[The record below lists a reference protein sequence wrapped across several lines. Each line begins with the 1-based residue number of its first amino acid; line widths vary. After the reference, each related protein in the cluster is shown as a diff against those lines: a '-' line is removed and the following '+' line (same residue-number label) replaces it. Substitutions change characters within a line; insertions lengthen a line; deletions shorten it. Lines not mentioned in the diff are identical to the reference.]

1 MAEFLTPDLCVV
13 GAGAGGLAVARAA
26 RSYGASVIVVER
38 ATPGGGK
45 LATGALA
52 LRTLSAAAGHA
63 AAVRRAPGLGVMADE
78 GRVNFRRVQE
88 QVIATLQ
95 AVRPDVTPEALRAKG
110 IEFIKGE
117 ASFIDKRTL
126 GAGGQQIRA
135 RRFVIATGARPLV
148 PAIPGLEGAPYFTT
162 DTIGDNTRKLT
173 HLVVIGGTVQAVEIA
188 QAYRRL
194 GSAVTLCAGGAFL
207 PGVDPELAVIVERGL
222 IEDGVDLVL
231 EGNVSAVQGRSMG
244 IGVTVEARERTLQ
257 LDASHI
263 LVAGGRL
270 PNIEGLAL
278 ERAGISVP
286 NGQKAVPLG
295 KDGLSTANRRI
306 YLLGD
311 AGGRVASVQQA
322 EWQAD
327 VVVKNALF
335 ATPIGDWG
343 RRVPR
348 VVATDPEIAEV
359 GIAEADARAKFGIGY
374 KVRRLPYGENDR
386 ARAERETR
394 GLVKVITDGKGRIAG
409 AGIAGRGAV
418 ELGALFS
425 LVIARELQLADLA
438 EMVPPYP
445 SYAELAVALGREA
458 DGTRRLSPLMRL
470 RAQLTRLLG

>member
-26 RSYGASVIVVER
+26 RSYGASVVIVER
-38 ATPGGGK
+38 AVPGGGK
-45 LATGALA
+45 LATGALP

-63 AAVRRAPGLGVMADE
+63 AAVRRAPGLGVMAEE

-88 QVIATLQ
+88 QVIATLE
-95 AVRPDVTPEALRAKG
+95 AVRPDVSPQALAAQG

-117 ASFIDKRTL
+117 ASFIDKKTL
-126 GAGGQQIRA
+126 GAGGQKIRA
-135 RRFVIATGARPLV
+135 RRFVIATGSRPLV
-148 PAIPGLEGAPYFTT
+148 PAIPGLDGAPFFTT

-173 HLVVIGGTVQAVEIA
+173 HLVVIGGTVAAVEIA

-194 GSAVTLCAGGAFL
+194 GAAVTLCAGGAFL
-207 PGVDPELAVIVERGL
+207 PGVDPDLAVIVERGL
-222 IEDGVDLVL
+222 IEDGVDLVV

-244 IGVTVEARERTLQ
+244 IGVTVEARERSLQ

-263 LVAGGRL
+263 LVAVGRL
-270 PNIEGLAL
+270 PNVEGLAL
-278 ERAGISVP
+278 ERAGLAIP
-286 NGQKAVPLG
+286 NGRKALPMG
-295 KDGLSTANRRI
+295 KDGLTTANRRI
-306 YLLGD
+306 YLIGD

-322 EWQAD
+322 EWQAE
-327 VVVKNALF
+327 VVVRNAIF
-335 ATPIGDWG
+335 SSPIGEWA

-359 GIAEADARAKFGIGY
+359 GIAEADARAKFGIGF
-374 KVRRLPYGENDR
+374 KVRRLPYGQSDR

-394 GLVKVITDGKGRIAG
+394 GLVKVITDSTGEIVG

-418 ELGALFS
+418 ELGALFA
-425 LVIARELQLADLA
+425 LAMAKGLKLADLSH
-438 EMVPPYP
+438 MVPPYP

-458 DGTRRLSPLMRL
+458 DAARRSSRL
-470 RAQLTRLLG
+470 NRFRAQLTRLLG